1 MRVCG
6 VDPGN
11 RGAMCVL
18 DSKDPAHIALFDFH
32 TNTIY
37 EAARWLFAQGVNEI
51 WLEKIHAFPGMAAK
65 SNFGFGRSY
74 GIALSIAEIST
85 RGLLPKAVVPKVWQK
100 YIGITAKGAMIK
112 KQVAQVATSL
122 YPNAGIYG
130 PKGGLIDGRSDA
142 LMIAHYGI
150 NH

>member
-6 VDPGN
+6 IDPGT

-18 DSKDPAHIALFDFH
+18 DSTDPAYVALFDFH

-37 EAARWLFAQGVNEI
+37 DAAKWLNAQKVNSI
-51 WLEKIHAFPGMAAK
+51 WLEKVHAFPGMAAK
-65 SNFGFGRSY
+65 SAFGFGRSY
-74 GIALSIAEIST
+74 GIATTVAEIAT
-85 RGLLPKAVVPKVWQK
+85 GGLLPKSVVPKVWQK
-100 YIGITAKGAMIK
+100 YIGITAKGPMIK
-112 KQVAQVATSL
+112 KQVAQVATTL
-122 YPNAGIYG
+122 YPLASIRG

-142 LMIAHYGI
+142 LMICHYGI